1 MNSND
6 NKSETEVSDKSAQ
19 SLAELRILET
29 SDNNWNSLVHHS
41 GFDSDA
47 AKSRRD
53 ILSAPNLLQQSSCS
67 ETHNDL
73 VFSDNENDVVD
84 ASVKSRSP
92 SSKAEMER
100 IFNSTMVPTAD

>member
-53 ILSAPNLLQQSSCS
+53 ILSAPNLLEESKKEKSCS
-67 ETHNDL
+67 DSSSD
-73 VFSDNENDVVD
+73 FSEN
-84 ASVKSRSP
+84 
-92 SSKAEMER
+92 
-100 IFNSTMVPTAD
+100 